1 MICTKYSSGERV
13 RVTENFDELRYKD
26 DPGIDDDMLDYEGQI
41 LTISRIENIRGETEY
56 YRVYENSWLW
66 DERWLE
72 PEFTTP
78 LFDLKED
85 ELMNVF
91 GE

>member
-13 RVTENFDELRYKD
+13 RVTENFDELRYAD
-26 DPGIDDDMLDYEGQI
+26 DPGLDDDMFNYKSQV
-41 LTISRIENIRGETEY
+41 LTVSYVDKVRNEREY
-56 YRVYENSWLW
+56 YRVHENPWLW

-72 PEFTTP
+72 PEFIAP
-78 LFDLKED
+78 IFDLKED